1 MKHTR
6 DLRENGLL
14 GVFNAPAFSMF
25 AVAVLSIWVYWRAL
39 GFAFFNDDP
48 TGHFRWMEDQSLLQ
62 FFGSAVGQGY
72 YRPIIFVTL
81 KSIWAL
87 FGGYNAVAFH
97 ALLVL
102 LHAVNTALLW
112 RLAAYLGQAPYA
124 WLVAPGFCHVSV
136 QLRGCGLRC
145 VAVSP
150 APHFLG
156 FAYPV
161 VVPSRSEIE

>member
-1 MKHTR
+1 MGSEWKRQRIDRVKHTR

-112 RLAAYLGQAPYA
+112 RLAAYLGQACSDAAGSINGARIPIY
-124 WLVAPGFCHVSV
+124 G
-136 QLRGCGLRC
+136 
-145 VAVSP
+145 AV
-150 APHFLG
+150 
-156 FAYPV
+156 
-161 VVPSRSEIE
+161 